1 MRRAESSGRETG
13 VAESSRRHVFYGYGS
28 STTVE
33 KNGFGRFLDDVVRVY
48 AEVSVFALP
57 VLLSIMEYPAG
68 GWFDAK
74 ATGLLAWSTMTLVG
88 ALIRGGWLQP
98 LWTETP
104 GWVTLRPWLLVLR
117 VGYRPVVFALAVFG
131 GYWLAGVA
139 GVVAGSVWTVT
150 VAAGGMAVF
159 PRVAEQWLALWTAP
173 YE

>member
-1 MRRAESSGRETG
+1 MSRAEPRGRETG
-13 VAESSRRHVFYGYGS
+13 VAESRRRRVFYGYGS

-57 VLLSIMEYPAG
+57 VLLYIMDYPAG

-104 GWVTLRPWLLVLR
+104 GWVKLTPWLLALR
-117 VGYRPVVFALAVFG
+117 VGYLPAVLALAVFG
-131 GYWLAGVA
+131 GLWVAGLAG
-139 GVVAGSVWTVT
+139 GIAGSAWTVA
-150 VAAGGMAVF
+150 VATGGIVVF
-159 PRVAEQWLALWTAP
+159 PRVAEQWLAWTRSG
-173 YE
+173 